1 MSEKRRI
8 AIIGGSEDGKTFLAG
23 GISRGWWLRDR
34 FRSLVADPFPWEN
47 NWGPQAKV
55 LSNFEQWRTVVAGIK
70 PAQRIAAI
78 WDEGT
83 EGGRFHSRTLCV
95 PSDSSGLT
103 IGRGYDMKERKPASI
118 AADLVAAGVPAA
130 DAAKISQAAHL
141 SGAAAKKFIVDNQL
155 ASFEISKAAQVAL
168 FMTTYNALKADV
180 ARICA
185 KPDVVA
191 TFGACDLTKTDPEN
205 ESNPDWSPDGRMLAV
220 GEMTGDNRR
229 IQILQAP
236 SFAEIATAEAR

>member
-1 MSEKRRI
+1 MATHPASPETPSV
-8 AIIGGSEDGKTFLAG
+8 G
-23 GISRGWWLRDR
+23 
-34 FRSLVADPFPWEN
+34 LV
-47 NWGPQAKV
+47 
-55 LSNFEQWRTVVAGIK
+55 T
-70 PAQRIAAI
+70 
-78 WDEGT
+78 WDSEGT

-191 TFGACDLTKTDPEN
+191 TFGACDLTKTDPAIVDILVDLRFRGDYTGTSRSLVQKAAAKN
-205 ESNPDWSPDGRMLAV
+205 DLAGFAAAV
-220 GEMTGDNRR
+220 QKAANWPNVPRDRFNRR
-229 IQILQAP
+229 AAFLAQALAAKKP
-236 SFAEIATAEAR
+236 